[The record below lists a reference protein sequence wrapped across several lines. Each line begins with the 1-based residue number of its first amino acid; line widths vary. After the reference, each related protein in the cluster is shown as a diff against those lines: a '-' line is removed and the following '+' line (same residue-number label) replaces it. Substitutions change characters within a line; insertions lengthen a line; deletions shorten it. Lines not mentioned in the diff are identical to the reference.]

1 MLGTESRNASDVLAG
16 IQAPNGRSSMEDMV
30 AKTQTP
36 LQRIALVALG
46 WIVMLVGIAG
56 LFLPVL
62 PGVFL
67 VVAGALLLSPRSA
80 WLRRLDKCR
89 ARFLVIDRAFKRF
102 SVWVERAKL
111 REERSG

>member
-1 MLGTESRNASDVLAG
+1 
-16 IQAPNGRSSMEDMV
+16 MEDMV
-30 AKTQTP
+30 AKMQTP

-46 WIVMLVGIAG
+46 WILTLVGIAG

-67 VVAGALLLSPRSA
+67 VVAGALLLNPRSA
-80 WLRRLDKCR
+80 WLRRADKCR